1 MSDDRNYFDEEYVK
15 GMLYRYQ
22 DMARVRYEVKIKGE
36 ETFEINTTDE
46 DYDKY
51 REMVEESSAKKDN
64 HAKMKLVRVLNQD
77 HAFKYLENKITIEIQ
92 KLVKAI
98 IYIYGY
104 HRFEPFE
111 DLIQAGMLACFP
123 NYLKFNEKNGTAFNF
138 FSLIAKR
145 SLLNYT
151 TRKKKHREVQSIE
164 EKVNIR
170 SPKYVNDIEFF
181 VEDMERTLTA
191 IVNENFLGKKRK
203 KFVIIVAIICDYLK
217 KNKKYIG
224 KSDLYKFAG
233 GYGMRS
239 LDMREFIKDMKM
251 FYPSICDLLEDST
264 DDDELYGIDNLEET
278 TGQI

>member
-1 MSDDRNYFDEEYVK
+1 MSTDNNYFDEEYVK
-15 GMLYRYQ
+15 GMLYKYQ
-22 DMARVRYEVKIKGE
+22 DLAIVRYETKIAGMD
-36 ETFEINTTDE
+36 TFEIDTTDE

-51 REMVEESSAKKDN
+51 RAMVDESSARKDN
-64 HAKMKLVRVLNQD
+64 KAKMKLVRVLNED
-77 HAFKYLENKITIEIQ
+77 FEFKKLENLITIEVQ

-104 HRFEPFE
+104 HRFEPFD

-164 EKVNIR
+164 EKINIK
-170 SPKYVNDIEFF
+170 SPKYSNDVDFF
-181 VEDMERTLTA
+181 VEDMERTLTK

-233 GYGMRS
+233 GYGIRS
-239 LDMREFIKDMKM
+239 LDMREFIKDVKG
-251 FYPSICDLLEDST
+251 FYPEICNLLEESG
-264 DDDELYGIDNLEET
+264 DDNELYGIENLEEN
-278 TGQI
+278 TGQV